1 MELTTGVWTN
11 RTLTKWFG
19 IKENTFRSKKKQ
31 KLQELKE
38 YADFYE
44 KNDITA
50 AYFQKII
57 PKSHF

>member
-11 RTLTKWFG
+11 RMLAEWFE

-44 KNDITA
+44 ENDITA
-50 AYFQKII
+50 ACFQKLIL
-57 PKSHF
+57 KFHL